1 MKDVRENKIN
11 ATEEVIE
18 NIRTIMLN
26 EAEGFIRAAKKY
38 YETYRTEDTT
48 SYGVSNNGEM
58 FNAMYAKACAC
69 YNNMRAL
76 GIISEKE
83 EYMLIIEAFD
93 KAAGTSLL
101 ETAMSK

>member
-1 MKDVRENKIN
+1 MKDLRTNTIN

-18 NIRTIMLN
+18 SIRTIMLN

-38 YETYRTEDTT
+38 YE
-48 SYGVSNNGEM
+48 SNNGEM
-58 FNAMYAKACAC
+58 FNARYAGACAC

-83 EYMLIIEAFD
+83 EYMLIVEAFD
-93 KAAGTSLL
+93 KAAGTNLL